1 MKLAELLIIQLSG
14 PSWGCGMSHH
24 ILQGIKLFGK
34 TYKHTEILKLIYI
47 LLLYINILKVKGRD
61 VKKYI

>member
-1 MKLAELLIIQLSG
+1 
-14 PSWGCGMSHH
+14 MSHH